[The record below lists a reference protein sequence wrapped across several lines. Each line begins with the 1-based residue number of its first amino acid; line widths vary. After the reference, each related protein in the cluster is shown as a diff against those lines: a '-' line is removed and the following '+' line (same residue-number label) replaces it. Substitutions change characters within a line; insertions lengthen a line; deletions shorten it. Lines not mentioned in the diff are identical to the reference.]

1 MEARRQKFRA
11 SQSRHR
17 RIARIPGDPV
27 FGRRGI
33 VVAVIAPLSRRDSR
47 QPENVTAT
55 IHTHDPIRSEDT
67 HMAEKMTRGQIQDLV
82 GKFAQENPKYR
93 QALLTNPKGT
103 IEKQLN
109 TSLGS
114 VSVKAVADTAD
125 TVHVVIPY
133 AAKEGELSDADL
145 ERVAG
150 GKQDITANCL
160 VLGGTAVSNTVMQL
174 NL

>member
-1 MEARRQKFRA
+1 
-11 SQSRHR
+11 
-17 RIARIPGDPV
+17 
-27 FGRRGI
+27 
-33 VVAVIAPLSRRDSR
+33 
-47 QPENVTAT
+47 
-55 IHTHDPIRSEDT
+55 
-67 HMAEKMTRGQIQDLV
+67 MAEKMTRGQIQDLV
-82 GKFAQENPKYR
+82 GKFAAENPKYR
-93 QALLTNPKGT
+93 SALLSNPKGT

-109 TSLGS
+109 TSLGAM
-114 VSVKAVADTAD
+114 SVKAVAD

-133 AAKEGELSDADL
+133 AAAEGELSDSDL

>member
-1 MEARRQKFRA
+1 MRLISLVVSSFRGLAPRLLLEAGVTIRWADGNETQV
-11 SQSRHR
+11 
-17 RIARIPGDPV
+17 PV
-27 FGRRGI
+27 TGATTEGR
-33 VVAVIAPLSRRDSR
+33 
-47 QPENVTAT
+47 E
-55 IHTHDPIRSEDT
+55 T

-82 GKFAQENPKYR
+82 GKFASENPKYR
-93 QALLTNPKGT
+93 QALLSNPKGT

-109 TSLGS
+109 TTLGAMT
-114 VSVKAVADTAD
+114 VKAVADTAD

-133 AAKEGELSDADL
+133 AAAEGELSDADL

>member
-1 MEARRQKFRA
+1 MNERELHNRIDTTERV
-11 SQSRHR
+11 RH
-17 RIARIPGDPV
+17 
-27 FGRRGI
+27 
-33 VVAVIAPLSRRDSR
+33 
-47 QPENVTAT
+47 
-55 IHTHDPIRSEDT
+55 

-82 GKFAQENPKYR
+82 GKFAAENPKYR
-93 QALLTNPKGT
+93 SALLSNPKGT

-114 VSVKAVADTAD
+114 TTVKAVADTAD

-133 AAKEGELSDADL
+133 AAAEGELSDSDL